1 MIKILTFRSV
11 FAKVDSIVNIRDSKS
26 SVNGRDGQRLQD
38 LDSPETAF
46 LPWVFDATIP
56 HLRA

>member
-38 LDSPETAF
+38 LDSPEIAF